1 MPDIKKERAQKANKQ
16 VVIVGTALILV
27 AVAFLLWTF
36 ISDKPPDHMVT
47 LPKVR
52 QVPQVDF
59 EFLESSEFKN
69 FERYQRIGEINF
81 IDDRELGRD
90 NPFISY

>member
-1 MPDIKKERAQKANKQ
+1 MSDIKKERASRANKQ

-27 AVAFLLWTF
+27 AVLFLLWKF
-36 ISDKPPDHMVT
+36 IYDKPPEHMVT
-47 LPKVR
+47 LPRVR
-52 QVPQVDF
+52 QAPQIDF
-59 EFLESSEFKN
+59 EFLGTSEFKN